1 MAEVATNKVFENSK
15 MIAWELIL
23 DPGESSGIH
32 SHAHDYFFY
41 VIEASELEA
50 FDAEGS
56 SLGKFADPVGGTVFV
71 EFDGTDLVHELGKFP
86 ATHEVRN
93 IGQSRYREV
102 LIELK

>member
-1 MAEVATNKVFENSK
+1 MADVATNKVFENEK

-41 VIEASELEA
+41 VVEASELEA
-50 FDAEGS
+50 FDAEGN
-56 SLGKFADPVGGTVFV
+56 SLGQFTDPVCGTVFV

-93 IGQSRYREV
+93 TGSTRYREL